1 MHEIYDRMRGGTAPT
16 LDLQERALVERI
28 VSRDGLKLAFIV
40 WISVRVVLSLWG
52 YVVTQISPPN
62 TYDNI
67 LNHYPDLQL
76 PEGNIQGYTVGLWN
90 VYDTTIYT
98 KIAETGYESDPGFLT
113 AFFPGYPL
121 LIKLASVLV
130 FGNTLLAAIL
140 VSNIA
145 ALIFFWYLYRLVEAD
160 YGHITARRAV
170 ILSALFPSSF
180 FLFMG
185 YTEAPLLAFT
195 VSALYYGRQQ
205 KWWLAGLL
213 AGIAALITAARGVSH
228 FSPRLHVL
236 EAIPYL

>member
-1 MHEIYDRMRGGTAPT
+1 MHELYDRMRGGTAPM
-16 LDLQERALVERI
+16 LDLQERSLVERI

-40 WISVRVVLSLWG
+40 WVSVRVVLSLWG
-52 YVVTQISPPN
+52 FVVTQISPAN
-62 TYDNI
+62 TYTNV
-67 LNHYPDLQL
+67 LEHYPDLQL

-121 LIKLASVLV
+121 LIKLVSVLV

-160 YGHITARRAV
+160 YGHITARRTV
-170 ILSALFPSSF
+170 IFSALFPTSF
-180 FLFMG
+180 FLSWG
-185 YTEAPLLAFT
+185 TRKRPCWP
-195 VSALYYGRQQ
+195 SP
-205 KWWLAGLL
+205 
-213 AGIAALITAARGVSH
+213 
-228 FSPRLHVL
+228 SPRF
-236 EAIPYL
+236 ITGGSRNGGWQGF